1 MAHSKE
7 PACNV
12 GDLGS
17 ISGLGRSPGEE
28 NWLPTSLFWSRE
40 FHTYIHTGQKTYITN
55 IPKTHPV
62 LPPFPETDYQAQVSH
77 NLHAILP
84 LWQLQTQKPL
94 NIRNLGH
101 CLIDMPPPHFE
112 FRGEMTCSRSR
123 TELQNLNL
131 FLPVQGVTKSWTP
144 LGTFHVH
151 TL

>member
-17 ISGLGRSPGEE
+17 ISGWGRSPGEE

-40 FHTYIHTGQKTYITN
+40 FHTYIHTYRSKN
-55 IPKTHPV
+55 IYNQHPKDPSCAPS
-62 LPPFPETDYQAQVSH
+62 LPWDRDYQAQVSH

-112 FRGEMTCSRSR
+112 FRGEMACSRSHR
-123 TELQNLNL
+123 ELQNLNL
-131 FLPVQGVTKSWTP
+131 FLLVQGVTKSWT
-144 LGTFHVH
+144 
-151 TL
+151 